1 PCAAFAVCFADS
13 PRVSGCVPLLPT
25 SGAPAPIGRRCA
37 RSCGRR
43 SLPFRSPA
51 GKRWIRAGGGA
62 TDPCWRRAGA
72 RASEEAPVRATD
84 TLDFP
89 DGPLLPAQLP
99 VALDGVA
106 VTGVK
111 GLMIAVLEDA
121 ISCLG
126 LAGRGAGARARL
138 QAVAAAK
145 WIRSRDASWPF
156 SFQAI

>member
-1 PCAAFAVCFADS
+1 V
-13 PRVSGCVPLLPT
+13 L
-25 SGAPAPIGRRCA
+25 
-37 RSCGRR
+37 
-43 SLPFRSPA
+43 
-51 GKRWIRAGGGA
+51 A
-62 TDPCWRRAGA
+62 TDNAFDW
-72 RASEEAPVRATD
+72 
-84 TLDFP
+84 P
-89 DGPLLPAQLP
+89 DGTLLPAQLP

-126 LAGRGAGARARL
+126 TAGRGAGARARL

-156 SFQAI
+156 SFQAICDVLGLDSDRLRRHLLDAYATRQPPMAFPHASARRMDPNVRRIVEVRRRRRRRPPRVA

>member
-1 PCAAFAVCFADS
+1 VLATDS
-13 PRVSGCVPLLPT
+13 ALDWPDGTLLP
-25 SGAPAPIGRRCA
+25 SQ
-37 RSCGRR
+37 
-43 SLPFRSPA
+43 
-51 GKRWIRAGGGA
+51 
-62 TDPCWRRAGA
+62 
-72 RASEEAPVRATD
+72 V
-84 TLDFP
+84 
-89 DGPLLPAQLP
+89 P

-126 LAGRGAGARARL
+126 VGSAAGARARL

-156 SFQAI
+156 SFQAICDVLSLDGERLRRHLLDAYARRQPALAYPHASARRMDPNVRRIVVVRRRRRRRRQSKVA